1 MNDQAMNS
9 SENVLERFPYSLCYE
24 KTEWGLFYENHKEQS
39 QQALSKRILKMENE
53 KAKLR
58 TKWKCVYERPKVV
71 QGIFKNTEWDER
83 RTLFVL
89 PTILKMDKADR
100 NKNSA
105 WFDSK
110 EKQLKVVA
118 VVFQKYFRRME
129 SELDEVKIF
138 FEQHQQKLKLEQA
151 SQHKSHA
158 SEAIICSICSACI
171 SRTNLARHK
180 KTHS

>member
-1 MNDQAMNS
+1 
-9 SENVLERFPYSLCYE
+9 
-24 KTEWGLFYENHKEQS
+24 
-39 QQALSKRILKMENE
+39 
-53 KAKLR
+53 
-58 TKWKCVYERPKVV
+58 
-71 QGIFKNTEWDER
+71 
-83 RTLFVL
+83 
-89 PTILKMDKADR
+89 MDKADR